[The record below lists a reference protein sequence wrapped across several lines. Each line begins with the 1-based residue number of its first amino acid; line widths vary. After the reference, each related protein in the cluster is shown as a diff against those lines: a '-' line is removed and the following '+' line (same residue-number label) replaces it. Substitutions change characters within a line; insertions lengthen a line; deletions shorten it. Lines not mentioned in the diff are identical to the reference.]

1 MRKTRQPSAPELDR
15 LELTL
20 RRLLDAHDEWRRRA
34 EAAEARAAEL
44 ERTLQQVSSG
54 SIDPIALAD
63 EVRRL
68 EQRNRE
74 LRTRMDNAHAAVER
88 MRARLQFAEEER

>member
-1 MRKTRQPSAPELDR
+1 MRKTRQPSTAELDR

-20 RRLLDAHDEWRRRA
+20 RRLLDAHDQWRKRA
-34 EAAEARAAEL
+34 QAAEARAAEL
-44 ERTLQQVSSG
+44 ESTLEQVSSG

-63 EVRRL
+63 AVRVL
-68 EQRNRE
+68 EERNRV
-74 LRTRMDNAHAAVER
+74 LRTRMDEAHAAVER